1 MSADDRLAR
10 AIGAALCQR
19 HGGTSASVR
28 VLGWGSLG
36 WGSFRSTGPW
46 RALAEVQRPD
56 GYVALHTRETH
67 LRKRE
72 ALHALA
78 ALGGLLPEDYAV
90 AEAVS

>member
-10 AIGAALCQR
+10 AIEAALCLR

-28 VLGWGSLG
+28 VLGRGSLH
-36 WGSFRSTGPW
+36 SATGPW
-46 RALAEVQRPD
+46 QARAEVQRPD
-56 GYVALHTRETH
+56 GYLALHPREAH

-78 ALGGLLPEDYAV
+78 ALGGLRPEDCA
-90 AEAVS
+90 AGEGEG

>member
-10 AIGAALCQR
+10 AIEAALCQR

-28 VLGWGSLG
+28 VLGWSSL
-36 WGSFRSTGPW
+36 RATTGPW

-56 GYVALHTRETH
+56 GYVAIHPRETH
-67 LRKRE
+67 LRKRD

-78 ALGGLLPEDYAV
+78 ALGGLRPEDYAA
-90 AEAVS
+90 AEAAS

>member
-10 AIGAALCQR
+10 AIEAALCQR

-28 VLGWGSLG
+28 VLG